1 MSNAAKH
8 RKKAAEFE
16 QLRQIDRA
24 IASYVRA
31 IEESEL
37 AGEDVDVA
45 LLNKVGDLAL
55 RQGRVPDAITYY
67 ERAVE
72 HYANTGLFN
81 NAIALCNKILRNA
94 PGRANVYFTLGRI
107 CARKGLRG
115 DATRNFLEYATR
127 MQQEGRVDEGMR
139 ALAEVAD
146 LMPEL
151 TEVRRLVDEH
161 ADRAGI
167 VLPRRRTPSSASL
180 ALNDENA
187 PSAGRDKAQ
196 DLIFLEVDYG
206 APVSRRTPARS
217 TRMPTPPP
225 LAIVPT
231 FTVDEPPAAPTPT
244 PDPMVEAEAEAS
256 VGPALEAILIFD
268 PAITTDEPVAR
279 TPEPIRVPHADP
291 GVATENIL
299 VEEPILERVAGLEPS
314 DDFADVGTAQLE
326 GLTVDVSE
334 SPEDVVDATVHPRDV
349 TWLRD
354 EQAIA
359 GVREEHDFEPTA
371 EQAASPHPYHHL
383 DEVVSEDFAHAT
395 DDPGVAGII
404 HTETL
409 MPSPAMDWI
418 ETEDVPDLLMRVDE
432 VESIDFTLVPE
443 LDSAIAAGA
452 QLVAEA
458 EAEAEAEA

>member
-24 IASYVRA
+24 IACYVRA
-31 IEESEL
+31 IEESEQ

-72 HYANTGLFN
+72 HYANSGLFN

-107 CARKGLRG
+107 CAGKGLRG

-167 VLPRRRTPSSASL
+167 VRWRR
-180 ALNDENA
+180 
-187 PSAGRDKAQ
+187 
-196 DLIFLEVDYG
+196 
-206 APVSRRTPARS
+206 SR
-217 TRMPTPPP
+217 
-225 LAIVPT
+225 
-231 FTVDEPPAAPTPT
+231 
-244 PDPMVEAEAEAS
+244 
-256 VGPALEAILIFD
+256 
-268 PAITTDEPVAR
+268 
-279 TPEPIRVPHADP
+279 
-291 GVATENIL
+291 
-299 VEEPILERVAGLEPS
+299 
-314 DDFADVGTAQLE
+314 
-326 GLTVDVSE
+326 
-334 SPEDVVDATVHPRDV
+334 
-349 TWLRD
+349 
-354 EQAIA
+354 
-359 GVREEHDFEPTA
+359 
-371 EQAASPHPYHHL
+371 
-383 DEVVSEDFAHAT
+383 
-395 DDPGVAGII
+395 
-404 HTETL
+404 
-409 MPSPAMDWI
+409 
-418 ETEDVPDLLMRVDE
+418 
-432 VESIDFTLVPE
+432 
-443 LDSAIAAGA
+443 
-452 QLVAEA
+452 
-458 EAEAEAEA
+458 